1 MNRPLLA
8 SKVVIEEEGPRI
20 RRAASLSLS
29 TAGAVGVTERG
40 PLHTP
45 TLCSSFEEF
54 TQTFGAF
61 TPSSDLALAA
71 WGFFENGGGAL
82 WVVRTTH
89 HTNAADPT
97 TATVK
102 CAGAILQ
109 DGAGH
114 PFAEVFASSPGT
126 HAHRLEVLI
135 APHGNAFDVFV
146 VEEGTPRETFAGLS
160 GDVSSPDYFV
170 RRIQHA
176 KSGSRLVRVADRQ
189 AKDVVAELSRQTVS
203 LAGGDDGLVGLADA
217 DFIGSDAT
225 KTGLRALDAVQD
237 LGLVMIPGRT
247 SAGVYQALAQY
258 CEIVRGGE
266 TFAILDPPA
275 NSSAVEMVAHVERS
289 GVLNLSEYAALYWPR
304 INIRNPAPRVFG
316 NEDVI
321 TACPSGAICGVYARN
336 DASDAGGIYE
346 APAGIENGRLFGVLG
361 LETHEALEEAKRD
374 IVYPKRINPLTT
386 GPGMPFFIDGSR
398 TLRGDGNYGYI
409 NERRGVIFIE
419 RSLQQRLQFL
429 RHRHITPRL
438 QDEARRTCVEFL
450 TTQTALGA
458 FASDKP
464 ARAFDVQ
471 VRSAGS
477 ELIVDVGLAVSEPGE
492 FIRIRISP
500 MAESD
505 SDRGER

>member
-8 SKVVIEEEGPRI
+8 SKVIIEEEGPRV
-20 RRAASLSLS
+20 RRAPGLSLS
-29 TAGAVGVTERG
+29 TAGAVGITERG
-40 PLHTP
+40 PLNTP
-45 TLCSSFEEF
+45 TLCTSFEEF
-54 TQTFGAF
+54 TKTFGTF
-61 TPSSDLALAA
+61 TPASDLALAA
-71 WGFFENGGGAL
+71 WTFFENGGGAL

-89 HTNAADPT
+89 TNAADPT
-97 TATVK
+97 TTTAK
-102 CAGAILQ
+102 CARAIVQ

-114 PFAEVFASSPGT
+114 PFMEVIANSPGT
-126 HAHRLEVLI
+126 YAHRLEVLV
-135 APHGNAFDVFV
+135 APHHKSFDLFV
-146 VEEGTPRETFAGLS
+146 VEEGNPRETFADLNC
-160 GDVSSPDYFV
+160 DATSPDYFV
-170 RRIQHA
+170 SRIQHV
-176 KSGSRLVRVADRQ
+176 KSGSRMVRVVDRQ
-189 AKDVVAELSRQTVS
+189 AKDVATELSRQTAA
-203 LAGGDDGLVGLADA
+203 LTGGDDGLAGLVDI
-217 DFIGSDAT
+217 DFVGSDVS

-237 LGLVMIPGRT
+237 LGLVMMPGRT
-247 SAGVYQALAQY
+247 SAGAYQALAQY
-258 CEIVRGGE
+258 CEIVRRGE

-275 NSSAVEMVAHVERS
+275 GQSATEIVTHVEQS

-316 NEDVI
+316 NEDTI
-321 TACPSGAICGVYARN
+321 TTCPSGAICGVFARN
-336 DASDAGGIYE
+336 DASAAGGIYE
-346 APAGIENGRLFGVLG
+346 APAGIENGRFFGVLG

-398 TLRGDGNYGYI
+398 TLRGDSNYAYI

-471 VRSAGS
+471 VHSAGS

-492 FIRIRISP
+492 FVRIRISP